1 MDSPDI
7 NPYQAALQ
15 TTAFYQY
22 PQPGYLQIGGPDRA
36 SFLQRQTTND
46 VALLRPDWSLLTVLT
61 SATGHILDVFYLLQE
76 QEAICAITLHGRQA
90 ITARFL
96 KSRIFFMDKVTVND
110 ASSEF
115 AQVDLLG
122 PHAPQVLAHLG
133 ATSILTTGETVSLP
147 LGDAVMRVV
156 GPDRAFRLGFR
167 LLVPADFSTEL
178 QSVLL
183 SLGVLRLDLAT
194 IDMLRIEAGFPEA
207 VHELTDQYTPLE
219 TGLGLAIS
227 DDKGCY
233 TGQEILARQITYD
246 KVTQRLSG
254 LRLQKAVPIG
264 ERILA
269 EGKAVGVVTSSC
281 VSPRFGP
288 IALAVIKRPF
298 SQPETT
304 VTVGEEEALAQVTT
318 LPFINP

>member
-1 MDSPDI
+1 MDSPEI
-7 NPYQAALQ
+7 NPYHAALQ

-22 PQPGYLQIGGPDRA
+22 PQPSYLQIGGPDRA

-46 VALLRPDWSLLTVLT
+46 VALLRPDRTLLTVLT

-76 QEAICAITLHGRQA
+76 PEAIGAITLPGRQA
-90 ITARFL
+90 LTARFL
-96 KSRIFFMDKVTVND
+96 KSRIFFMDKVTVRD
-110 ASSEF
+110 ASAEF
-115 AQVDLLG
+115 AQIDLLG

-133 ATSILTTGETVSLP
+133 AASILTTGETVSLT
-147 LGDAVMRVV
+147 LGGVVMRVL

-167 LLVPADFSTEL
+167 LLVPAEITAKL
-178 QSVLL
+178 QSALL
-183 SLGVLRLDLAT
+183 RLKALRLDPAT

-207 VHELTDQYTPLE
+207 VQELTEQYTPLE

-233 TGQEILARQITYD
+233 TGQEIIARQITYD
-246 KVTQRLSG
+246 KVTQHLSG
-254 LRLQKAVPIG
+254 LRLKKAVSTG
-264 ERILA
+264 ERIWA
-269 EGKAVGVVTSSC
+269 EGKDVGVITSSC

-288 IALAVIKRPF
+288 IALAVIKRPY

-304 VTVGEEEALAQVTT
+304 VSVGDEGFLAQVTA
-318 LPFINP
+318 LPFINA

>member
-1 MDSPDI
+1 MDSPDT
-7 NPYQAALQ
+7 NSYQAALQ

-22 PQPGYLQIGGPDRA
+22 PQPGYLQIGGPDRL

-46 VALLRPDWSLLTVLT
+46 VALLAPDRSLLTVLT

-76 QEAICAITLHGRQA
+76 PEAIGAITLPGRQPQ
-90 ITARFL
+90 TARFL

-110 ASSEF
+110 ASAEF
-115 AQVDLLG
+115 VQLDLLG
-122 PHAPQVLAHLG
+122 PHAPQVLADLG
-133 ATSILTTGETVSLP
+133 ATSIPTTGEIVSLT
-147 LGDAVMRVV
+147 LGGATMRVL

-167 LLVPADFSTEL
+167 LLVPAEISIEL

-183 SLGVLRLDLAT
+183 GLGALRLDLAT
-194 IDMLRIEAGFPEA
+194 FEMLRIEAGFPEA

-233 TGQEILARQITYD
+233 TGQEIIARQITYD
-246 KVTQRLSG
+246 KVTQFLSG
-254 LRLQKAVPIG
+254 LRLKTAVPTG
-264 ERILA
+264 ERVWA
-269 EGKAVGVVTSSC
+269 ESKAVGVVTSSC
-281 VSPRFGP
+281 VSPRLGP
-288 IALAVIKRPF
+288 IALAVIKRPY

-304 VTVGEEEALAQVTT
+304 VTVGEEGVVAQVTA
-318 LPFINP
+318 LPFINA